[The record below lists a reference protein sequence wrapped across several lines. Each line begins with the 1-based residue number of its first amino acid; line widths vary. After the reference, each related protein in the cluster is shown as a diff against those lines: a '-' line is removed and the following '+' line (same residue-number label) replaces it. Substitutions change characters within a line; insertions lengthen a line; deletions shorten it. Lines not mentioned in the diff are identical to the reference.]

1 MADKNK
7 EEPYWSRIVLRWVKC
22 AQLNAGHDNID
33 LAACYYN
40 FRCKIKDYYDLQEKT
55 IVEFLRVKFPDFE
68 LQLGKEN
75 EVPASDAIYVFSLML
90 YFSCVRHSIPYFQNI
105 GKEFDVAY
113 QHSMKAFLNSFVS
126 ENDNKIVINRSFMH
140 KAFQN
145 AKRSATVLSEDSC
158 NRRDHSQH
166 GVQMLTSTPIGKLE
180 MKKPSPP
187 TPKSVA
193 LEWKVKNLNAML
205 ESARS
210 ENITQERQIEQLLQ
224 NVKDLQEDKKRY
236 RTKIS
241 VLQLKEMCS
250 CTSDSAE
257 LPHTINRETEQLQ
270 KQLDMNNKL
279 IETLQEN
286 ISKAKESAKTA
297 TERYMA
303 MQKQYAAVQEDNV
316 RMKITIEDLKEELTL
331 RDNMNQNLTEAV
343 NDLRRFIRENHIR
356 GAELMEPL
364 NSSFEYLDKSFKNVT
379 SDDSQCYDSENLAST
394 VVDIKLKEKEHEN
407 EALTMKIQ
415 ELEGNLQDMQRLQK
429 EMLEQ
434 HTDRQ
439 TEANAK
445 IADLLRSLAES
456 EEHKKQLTHDHDK
469 LNKEMEILI
478 CQLKSQ
484 KQSHFEERERL
495 QAEMNE
501 KIAEFQISS
510 AEARQIQMKLADEIK
525 QKQAEIQDLNRKF
538 DIQLNLQA
546 EMDEKTAEMRQ
557 ALADAEK
564 DKSQLTEDLKK
575 GKAESEELICQLE
588 SLKKLQME
596 ERLRLEDEM
605 NKKTAEMQQ
614 ALADAEKDKSQ
625 LTEDLKKGKAES
637 EELVCQLKS
646 LKKLQMEER
655 LRFEAEINKKTAEM
669 QQALA
674 DAENDKSQLAEDLKK
689 GKAESEELVCQ
700 LGSLKKL
707 QMEER
712 LRFEAEMNKKTAEM
726 QQALADAENDKS
738 QLAED
743 LKKGKAESEELVCQL
758 ESLKKL
764 QLEERLRLEAEV
776 NKKTAEM
783 QQALA
788 DAENDKSQFAEDLKK
803 GKAESEELVCQ
814 LESLKKLQM
823 EERLRL
829 EAEVNK
835 KTAEM
840 QQALADAEKDKSQL
854 AEDLKKG
861 KAESEELVCQLESLK
876 KLQLEE
882 RVLLKAAVNKKTA
895 EMQQALADAENDKSQ
910 LAEDLKKGK
919 AESEELVCQ
928 LESLKKLQM
937 EERLRFEAEV
947 NKNTAEMQQAL
958 ADAEKDK
965 SQLAEDLKKGKAESE
980 ELVCQLES
988 QHKLQMEERLRF
1000 EAAMN
1005 EQISEMRQAL
1015 ADAEKDKS
1023 QLEIYLQNDKSKREE
1038 LTCQLMI
1045 QKQIHIQ
1052 ECECLRSEMNGKN
1065 VELQR
1070 CLAEAEQMKQ
1080 NLFDE
1085 LKAEQAKTQDLNRK
1099 LDIQLNLQA
1108 EMDEK
1113 TSKMRQALADAEK
1126 DKSQL
1131 AEDLKKGKAESED
1144 LVCQL
1149 ESLKKLQLEERLRFE
1164 AEVNKNTAEMQQAL
1178 ADAAKDKSQLA
1189 DELNRLKSNE
1199 SFTTALRT
1207 EMLEKVS
1214 TLQQSLEQERE
1225 KSEEINCQY
1234 LQAKKQADDLDAQ
1247 CIKLM
1252 QKLSEDRTDISNLQS
1267 ELTSKDAKLEELK
1280 ALYDEKQKQFE
1291 KNYQDNEI
1299 LSVKLYK
1306 ARSALKE
1313 KEDAWAKSMQDCKKD
1328 MEEKLRDARIEFDST
1343 MEKMK
1348 DRMKELH
1355 KEVKT
1360 KLACDNQGLALT
1372 ADGYRRKVE
1381 NLEIRCAK
1389 LQKQLAEM
1397 NERNLD
1403 VRKENQHL
1411 HIKLKTL
1418 EEYGHDRKSL
1428 MLPTQASL
1436 RSNLRMEDE
1445 EGELFNNMY
1454 LADLKSGR
1462 CVSPGPTNGGLD
1474 RYSELSQRN
1483 SKLLPH
1489 LRTNYVALAPDCE
1502 PPHDDTRDN
1511 MSTTFDD
1518 SSTGLISRRKVS
1530 GITSY
1535 KRPGPP
1541 TPSKRAGRLSLNGAL
1556 AMDNGGEIQYKD
1568 ALRDANTDAA
1578 MGGGGGV
1585 GTVAETTGTTRLGR
1599 TKTPGKFKQM
1609 ISSSSLLNNFQRDE
1623 GYTAATLKAST
1634 RRVHNAANDYPP
1646 DMPSNGAIR
1655 LSAVAKRKCLQ
1666 RKILFDSNRGLANG
1680 STHCSQDSAANE
1692 ASLPLRTIL
1701 EYPTPKETSLEK
1713 GNACGNASPFD
1724 ALQSIAPMTP
1734 VTTAILPVTR
1744 TNTTLTDV
1752 TTVTTTTTTLATATN
1767 GHPVPHLA
1775 ASDYSFTQPYGSNRY
1790 NILRMQLQ
1798 RREKRR
1804 LLYDETRKVPAKGR
1818 NVLSSVSFGSPSVSV
1833 TARDVDNNNDM
1844 DSTGDITLYHSFT
1857 SDMDDSNKPTL
1868 NTACPNS
1875 TTADCT
1881 RTPLLLIILAYIG
1894 FLAQIL
1900 FCFGN
1905 RPNSSRNR

>member
-145 AKRSATVLSEDSC
+145 AKRSATVLSEDAC

-250 CTSDSAE
+250 CTSDSTE

-445 IADLLRSLAES
+445 ITDLLRSLAES

-484 KQSHFEERERL
+484 KQSQFEERERL

-501 KIAEFQISS
+501 KITEFQISS

-525 QKQAEIQDLNRKF
+525 QKQAEIQDLNRKL
-538 DIQLNLQA
+538 DIQLKLQA

-564 DKSQLTEDLKK
+564 DKSQLAEDLKKGKAESEDLVCQLESLKKLQMEERLRFEAEMNKKTAEMQQALADAEKDKSQLTEDLKK
-575 GKAESEELICQLE
+575 GKAESEDLVCQLESLKKLQMEERLRFEAEMNKKTAEMQQALADAEKDKSQLTEDLKKGKAESEDLVCQLESLKKLQMEERLRFEAEVNKKIAEMQQALADAENDKSQFAEDLKKGKAESEDLVCQLE

-625 LTEDLKKGKAES
+625 L
-637 EELVCQLKS
+637 
-646 LKKLQMEER
+646 
-655 LRFEAEINKKTAEM
+655 
-669 QQALA
+669 
-674 DAENDKSQLAEDLKK
+674 AEDLKK
-689 GKAESEELVCQ
+689 DKAESE
-700 LGSLKKL
+700 
-707 QMEER
+707 
-712 LRFEAEMNKKTAEM
+712 
-726 QQALADAENDKS
+726 D
-738 QLAED
+738 
-743 LKKGKAESEELVCQL
+743 
-758 ESLKKL
+758 
-764 QLEERLRLEAEV
+764 
-776 NKKTAEM
+776 
-783 QQALA
+783 
-788 DAENDKSQFAEDLKK
+788 
-803 GKAESEELVCQ
+803 LVCQ

-854 AEDLKKG
+854 TEDLKKGKAESEDLVCQLESLKKLQMEERLRFEAEVNKKIAEMQQALADAENDKSQFAEDLKKG

-937 EERLRFEAEV
+937 EERLRFEAEM
-947 NKNTAEMQQAL
+947 NKKTAEMQQAL

-965 SQLAEDLKKGKAESE
+965 SQLTEDLKKGKAESEELVCQLESLKKLQMEERLRLEAEVNKKTVEMQQALADAEKDKSQLTEDLKKGKAESEELVCQLESLKKLQMEERLRFEAEVNKNTAEMQQALADAENDKSQLAEDLKKGKAESEELVCQLESLKKLQMEERLCFEAEMNKKTAEMQQALADAEKYKSQFAEDLKKGKAESE

-1005 EQISEMRQAL
+1005 EQISELRQAL

-1052 ECECLRSEMNGKN
+1052 ECECLRSEMNEKN
-1065 VELQR
+1065 VDLQR
-1070 CLAEAEQMKQ
+1070 CLAEAQQMKQ

-1085 LKAEQAKTQDLNRK
+1085 LKTEQAKTQDLNRK

-1113 TSKMRQALADAEK
+1113 TLKMRQALTDADK

-1131 AEDLKKGKAESED
+1131 AEDLKKGKVESED

-1149 ESLKKLQLEERLRFE
+1149 ESLKKLQQEERLHLE
-1164 AEVNKNTAEMQQAL
+1164 DEMNKKTAEMQQAL
-1178 ADAAKDKSQLA
+1178 ADAEKGKSQLA
-1189 DELNRLKSNE
+1189 DELNRLKCNE
-1199 SFTTALRT
+1199 SFTIALRT

-1348 DRMKELH
+1348 ERMKELH

-1418 EEYGHDRKSL
+1418 EEYG
-1428 MLPTQASL
+1428 
-1436 RSNLRMEDE
+1436 SNLRMEDE

-1556 AMDNGGEIQYKD
+1556 AMGNGGEIQYKD

-1578 MGGGGGV
+1578 TGGGV
-1585 GTVAETTGTTRLGR
+1585 GTVAETTGSTRLGR

-1623 GYTAATLKAST
+1623 NTSP
-1634 RRVHNAANDYPP
+1634 RR
-1646 DMPSNGAIR
+1646 R
-1655 LSAVAKRKCLQ
+1655 LSW
-1666 RKILFDSNRGLANG
+1666 FN
-1680 STHCSQDSAANE
+1680 
-1692 ASLPLRTIL
+1692 
-1701 EYPTPKETSLEK
+1701 K
-1713 GNACGNASPFD
+1713 GKK
-1724 ALQSIAPMTP
+1724 
-1734 VTTAILPVTR
+1734 
-1744 TNTTLTDV
+1744 
-1752 TTVTTTTTTLATATN
+1752 
-1767 GHPVPHLA
+1767 
-1775 ASDYSFTQPYGSNRY
+1775 Y
-1790 NILRMQLQ
+1790 
-1798 RREKRR
+1798 
-1804 LLYDETRKVPAKGR
+1804 
-1818 NVLSSVSFGSPSVSV
+1818 
-1833 TARDVDNNNDM
+1833 
-1844 DSTGDITLYHSFT
+1844 
-1857 SDMDDSNKPTL
+1857 
-1868 NTACPNS
+1868 
-1875 TTADCT
+1875 
-1881 RTPLLLIILAYIG
+1881 
-1894 FLAQIL
+1894 
-1900 FCFGN
+1900 
-1905 RPNSSRNR
+1905 

>member
-937 EERLRFEAEV
+937 EERLRFEAEMNKKTAEMQQALADAEKDKSQLAEDLKKGKAESEELVCQLESLKKLQMEERLRFEAEMNKKTAEMQQALADAEKDKSHLAEDLKKGKAESEELVCQLESLKKLQMEERLRLEAEV

-965 SQLAEDLKKGKAESE
+965 SQLTEDLKKGKAESE

-1623 GYTAATLKAST
+1623 NTSP
-1634 RRVHNAANDYPP
+1634 RR
-1646 DMPSNGAIR
+1646 R
-1655 LSAVAKRKCLQ
+1655 LSW
-1666 RKILFDSNRGLANG
+1666 FN
-1680 STHCSQDSAANE
+1680 
-1692 ASLPLRTIL
+1692 
-1701 EYPTPKETSLEK
+1701 K
-1713 GNACGNASPFD
+1713 GKK
-1724 ALQSIAPMTP
+1724 
-1734 VTTAILPVTR
+1734 
-1744 TNTTLTDV
+1744 
-1752 TTVTTTTTTLATATN
+1752 
-1767 GHPVPHLA
+1767 
-1775 ASDYSFTQPYGSNRY
+1775 Y
-1790 NILRMQLQ
+1790 
-1798 RREKRR
+1798 
-1804 LLYDETRKVPAKGR
+1804 
-1818 NVLSSVSFGSPSVSV
+1818 
-1833 TARDVDNNNDM
+1833 
-1844 DSTGDITLYHSFT
+1844 
-1857 SDMDDSNKPTL
+1857 
-1868 NTACPNS
+1868 
-1875 TTADCT
+1875 
-1881 RTPLLLIILAYIG
+1881 
-1894 FLAQIL
+1894 
-1900 FCFGN
+1900 
-1905 RPNSSRNR
+1905 

>member
-882 RVLLKAAVNKKTA
+882 RVLLKAAVNK
-895 EMQQALADAENDKSQ
+895 
-910 LAEDLKKGK
+910 
-919 AESEELVCQ
+919 
-928 LESLKKLQM
+928 
-937 EERLRFEAEV
+937 
-947 NKNTAEMQQAL
+947 NTAEMQQAL

-965 SQLAEDLKKGKAESE
+965 SQLTEDLKKGKAESE

>member
-835 KTAEM
+835 
-840 QQALADAEKDKSQL
+840 
-854 AEDLKKG
+854 
-861 KAESEELVCQLESLK
+861 
-876 KLQLEE
+876 
-882 RVLLKAAVNKKTA
+882 
-895 EMQQALADAENDKSQ
+895 
-910 LAEDLKKGK
+910 
-919 AESEELVCQ
+919 
-928 LESLKKLQM
+928 
-937 EERLRFEAEV
+937 
-947 NKNTAEMQQAL
+947 NTAEMQQAL

-965 SQLAEDLKKGKAESE
+965 SQLTEDLKKGKAESE

>member
-829 EAEVNK
+829 
-835 KTAEM
+835 
-840 QQALADAEKDKSQL
+840 
-854 AEDLKKG
+854 
-861 KAESEELVCQLESLK
+861 
-876 KLQLEE
+876 
-882 RVLLKAAVNKKTA
+882 
-895 EMQQALADAENDKSQ
+895 
-910 LAEDLKKGK
+910 
-919 AESEELVCQ
+919 
-928 LESLKKLQM
+928 
-937 EERLRFEAEV
+937 EAEV

>member
-764 QLEERLRLEAEV
+764 QLEERLRL
-776 NKKTAEM
+776 
-783 QQALA
+783 
-788 DAENDKSQFAEDLKK
+788 
-803 GKAESEELVCQ
+803 
-814 LESLKKLQM
+814 
-823 EERLRL
+823 
-829 EAEVNK
+829 
-835 KTAEM
+835 
-840 QQALADAEKDKSQL
+840 
-854 AEDLKKG
+854 
-861 KAESEELVCQLESLK
+861 
-876 KLQLEE
+876 
-882 RVLLKAAVNKKTA
+882 
-895 EMQQALADAENDKSQ
+895 
-910 LAEDLKKGK
+910 
-919 AESEELVCQ
+919 
-928 LESLKKLQM
+928 
-937 EERLRFEAEV
+937 EAEV

>member
-829 EAEVNK
+829 EAEMNK

-840 QQALADAEKDKSQL
+840 QQALADAEKDKSH
-854 AEDLKKG
+854 
-861 KAESEELVCQLESLK
+861 
-876 KLQLEE
+876 
-882 RVLLKAAVNKKTA
+882 
-895 EMQQALADAENDKSQ
+895 

-937 EERLRFEAEV
+937 EERLRLEAEV

-965 SQLAEDLKKGKAESE
+965 SQLTEDLKKGKAESE

>member
-776 NKKTAEM
+776 NK
-783 QQALA
+783 
-788 DAENDKSQFAEDLKK
+788 
-803 GKAESEELVCQ
+803 
-814 LESLKKLQM
+814 
-823 EERLRL
+823 
-829 EAEVNK
+829 
-835 KTAEM
+835 
-840 QQALADAEKDKSQL
+840 
-854 AEDLKKG
+854 
-861 KAESEELVCQLESLK
+861 
-876 KLQLEE
+876 
-882 RVLLKAAVNKKTA
+882 
-895 EMQQALADAENDKSQ
+895 
-910 LAEDLKKGK
+910 
-919 AESEELVCQ
+919 
-928 LESLKKLQM
+928 
-937 EERLRFEAEV
+937 
-947 NKNTAEMQQAL
+947 NTAEMQQAL

-965 SQLAEDLKKGKAESE
+965 SQLTEDLKKGKAESE

>member
-764 QLEERLRLEAEV
+764 QLEERLRLEAE
-776 NKKTAEM
+776 M
-783 QQALA
+783 
-788 DAENDKSQFAEDLKK
+788 
-803 GKAESEELVCQ
+803 
-814 LESLKKLQM
+814 
-823 EERLRL
+823 
-829 EAEVNK
+829 NK

-876 KLQLEE
+876 KLQMEE
-882 RVLLKAAVNKKTA
+882 RLRFEAEMNKKTA
-895 EMQQALADAENDKSQ
+895 EMQQALADAEKDKSH

-937 EERLRFEAEV
+937 EERLRLEAEV

-965 SQLAEDLKKGKAESE
+965 SQLTEDLKKGKAESE

>member
-965 SQLAEDLKKGKAESE
+965 SQLTEDLKKGKAESE

>member
-829 EAEVNK
+829 EAEMNK

-876 KLQLEE
+876 KLQMEE
-882 RVLLKAAVNKKTA
+882 RLRFEAEMNKKTA
-895 EMQQALADAENDKSQ
+895 EMQQALADAEKDKSH

-937 EERLRFEAEV
+937 EERLRLEAEV

-965 SQLAEDLKKGKAESE
+965 SQLTEDLKKGKAESE

>member
-788 DAENDKSQFAEDLKK
+788 DAENDKSQF
-803 GKAESEELVCQ
+803 
-814 LESLKKLQM
+814 
-823 EERLRL
+823 
-829 EAEVNK
+829 
-835 KTAEM
+835 
-840 QQALADAEKDKSQL
+840 
-854 AEDLKKG
+854 
-861 KAESEELVCQLESLK
+861 
-876 KLQLEE
+876 
-882 RVLLKAAVNKKTA
+882 
-895 EMQQALADAENDKSQ
+895 
-910 LAEDLKKGK
+910 
-919 AESEELVCQ
+919 
-928 LESLKKLQM
+928 
-937 EERLRFEAEV
+937 
-947 NKNTAEMQQAL
+947 
-958 ADAEKDK
+958 
-965 SQLAEDLKKGKAESE
+965 AEDLKKGKAESE

>member
-145 AKRSATVLSEDSC
+145 AKRSATVLSEDAC

-250 CTSDSAE
+250 CTSDSTE

-445 IADLLRSLAES
+445 ITDLLRSLAES

-484 KQSHFEERERL
+484 KQSQFEERERL

-501 KIAEFQISS
+501 KITEFQISS

-525 QKQAEIQDLNRKF
+525 QKQAEIQDLNRKL
-538 DIQLNLQA
+538 DIQLKLQA

-564 DKSQLTEDLKK
+564 DKSQL
-575 GKAESEELICQLE
+575 
-588 SLKKLQME
+588 
-596 ERLRLEDEM
+596 
-605 NKKTAEMQQ
+605 
-614 ALADAEKDKSQ
+614 
-625 LTEDLKKGKAES
+625 
-637 EELVCQLKS
+637 
-646 LKKLQMEER
+646 
-655 LRFEAEINKKTAEM
+655 
-669 QQALA
+669 
-674 DAENDKSQLAEDLKK
+674 AEDLKK
-689 GKAESEELVCQ
+689 GKAESE
-700 LGSLKKL
+700 
-707 QMEER
+707 
-712 LRFEAEMNKKTAEM
+712 
-726 QQALADAENDKS
+726 D
-738 QLAED
+738 
-743 LKKGKAESEELVCQL
+743 
-758 ESLKKL
+758 
-764 QLEERLRLEAEV
+764 
-776 NKKTAEM
+776 
-783 QQALA
+783 
-788 DAENDKSQFAEDLKK
+788 
-803 GKAESEELVCQ
+803 LVCQ

-823 EERLRL
+823 EE
-829 EAEVNK
+829 
-835 KTAEM
+835 
-840 QQALADAEKDKSQL
+840 Q
-854 AEDLKKG
+854 
-861 KAESEELVCQLESLK
+861 
-876 KLQLEE
+876 
-882 RVLLKAAVNKKTA
+882 
-895 EMQQALADAENDKSQ
+895 
-910 LAEDLKKGK
+910 DLKKGK

-937 EERLRFEAEV
+937 EERLRFEAEM
-947 NKNTAEMQQAL
+947 NKKTAEMQQAL

-965 SQLAEDLKKGKAESE
+965 SQFAEDLKKGKAESE

-1005 EQISEMRQAL
+1005 EQISELRQAL

-1052 ECECLRSEMNGKN
+1052 ECECLRSEMNEKN
-1065 VELQR
+1065 VDLQR
-1070 CLAEAEQMKQ
+1070 CLAEAQQMKQ

-1085 LKAEQAKTQDLNRK
+1085 LKTEQAKTQDLNRK

-1113 TSKMRQALADAEK
+1113 TLKMRQALTDADK

-1131 AEDLKKGKAESED
+1131 AEDLKKGKVESED

-1149 ESLKKLQLEERLRFE
+1149 ESLKKLQQEERLHLE
-1164 AEVNKNTAEMQQAL
+1164 DEMNKKTAEMQQAL
-1178 ADAAKDKSQLA
+1178 ADAEKGKSQLA
-1189 DELNRLKSNE
+1189 DELNRLKCNE
-1199 SFTTALRT
+1199 SFTIALRT

-1348 DRMKELH
+1348 ERMKELH

-1418 EEYGHDRKSL
+1418 EEYG
-1428 MLPTQASL
+1428 
-1436 RSNLRMEDE
+1436 SNLRMEDE

-1556 AMDNGGEIQYKD
+1556 AMGNGGEIQYKD

-1578 MGGGGGV
+1578 TGGGV
-1585 GTVAETTGTTRLGR
+1585 GTVAETTGSTRLGR

-1623 GYTAATLKAST
+1623 NTSP
-1634 RRVHNAANDYPP
+1634 RR
-1646 DMPSNGAIR
+1646 R
-1655 LSAVAKRKCLQ
+1655 LSW
-1666 RKILFDSNRGLANG
+1666 FN
-1680 STHCSQDSAANE
+1680 
-1692 ASLPLRTIL
+1692 
-1701 EYPTPKETSLEK
+1701 K
-1713 GNACGNASPFD
+1713 GKK
-1724 ALQSIAPMTP
+1724 
-1734 VTTAILPVTR
+1734 
-1744 TNTTLTDV
+1744 
-1752 TTVTTTTTTLATATN
+1752 
-1767 GHPVPHLA
+1767 
-1775 ASDYSFTQPYGSNRY
+1775 Y
-1790 NILRMQLQ
+1790 
-1798 RREKRR
+1798 
-1804 LLYDETRKVPAKGR
+1804 
-1818 NVLSSVSFGSPSVSV
+1818 
-1833 TARDVDNNNDM
+1833 
-1844 DSTGDITLYHSFT
+1844 
-1857 SDMDDSNKPTL
+1857 
-1868 NTACPNS
+1868 
-1875 TTADCT
+1875 
-1881 RTPLLLIILAYIG
+1881 
-1894 FLAQIL
+1894 
-1900 FCFGN
+1900 
-1905 RPNSSRNR
+1905 